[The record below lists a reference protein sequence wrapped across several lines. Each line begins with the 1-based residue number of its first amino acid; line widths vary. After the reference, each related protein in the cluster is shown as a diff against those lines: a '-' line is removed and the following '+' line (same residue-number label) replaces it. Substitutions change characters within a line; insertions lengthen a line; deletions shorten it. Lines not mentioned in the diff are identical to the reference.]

1 MMKTTR
7 KTTAKTE
14 ILELL
19 EKTSMALS
27 HKEIQVELDGLCNR
41 VTIYRVLE
49 RLLEEGFV
57 HRIVNTDGVVKYA
70 RCHSCKHQHHQH
82 NHLHFSCTQCQEVTC
97 LQQVQP
103 SYQLP
108 PNYLA
113 QEVHFTISGICPNC
127 LEE

>member
-1 MMKTTR
+1 MKTTR
-7 KTTAKTE
+7 KTTAKTQ

-19 EKTSMALS
+19 EKVSTALS

-49 RLLEEGFV
+49 RLLEEGFI

-70 RCHSCKHQHHQH
+70 RCHSCNHKNHHH

-108 PNYLA
+108 SNYLA
-113 QEVHFTISGICPNC
+113 QEVHFTVSGICPKC
-127 LEE
+127 LEN

>member
-1 MMKTTR
+1 MKTTR
-7 KTTAKTE
+7 KTTAKVE

-19 EKTSMALS
+19 EKADTALS
-27 HKEIQVELDGLCNR
+27 HKEIQAELDGVCNR

-49 RLLEEGFV
+49 RLLEEGFI

-70 RCHSCKHQHHQH
+70 RCHSCQDHKHAH

-97 LQQVQP
+97 LEQVQP